1 MKFRDLHPNLKIRMV
16 TQFVS
21 QFAHLMVMPF
31 LTVYF
36 AQKVGETTTGLMLVS
51 LVFVGIAG
59 GLIGGHFSD
68 QWGRKKLMVSAEIG
82 TGIAFLVIA
91 GFNSPWLDLPYAT
104 YAVFILVMFAGGVL
118 TPVSQAMVLDV
129 TTEDSRRYV
138 FTLLYWITN
147 LSSAI
152 AGVIG
157 AVLFQQYLFELFIA
171 ISAVSF
177 LSALITLFFI
187 LETYTKSHQENTQPV
202 SMIKNYQVVFLDKLF
217 LAFLAAGVCILSLEE
232 QLTNFIAI
240 HLADTIESE
249 PLFLWG
255 EGAVMVDGV
264 HMLGILRSENTLLV
278 VFATGLI
285 AWAVKKWS
293 DRFILWVG
301 LSIYSIGYAVFTWTD
316 QPWILIISMVA
327 VTVGELMYIPVRQ
340 AMLGKLA
347 PDSARSSYLAVHQFI
362 YYIAMLIGAVDIM
375 LSAIMPAW
383 AMGVKYLLFGGA
395 GLTLFLFV
403 NKRMEEKEVYQATKM
418 ID

>member
-36 AQKVGETTTGLMLVS
+36 AQKVGEITTGLMLVS
-51 LVFVGIAG
+51 LVFIGIIG
-59 GLIGGHFSD
+59 GLIGGYFSD
-68 QWGRKKLMVSAEIG
+68 QWGRKKLMVSAEVG
-82 TGIAFLVIA
+82 TGIAFLLVS

-104 YAVFILVMFAGGVL
+104 YVVFILIMFSGGVL

-129 TTEDSRRYV
+129 TTENSRRYV
-138 FTLLYWITN
+138 FTLLYWIAN

-171 ISAVSF
+171 ISVVSF
-177 LSALITLFFI
+177 LSAFITLFFI
-187 LETYTKSHQENTQPV
+187 SETYTKSHQENTKTV
-202 SMIKNYQVVFLDKLF
+202 SMFKNYQVVFRDKLF
-217 LAFLAAGVCILSLEE
+217 LLFLAAGICILSLEE

-249 PLFLWG
+249 PLFPWG
-255 EGAVMVDGV
+255 MGTVNVDGV
-264 HMLGILRSENTLLV
+264 HMLGVLRSENTLLV
-278 VFATGLI
+278 VFATGMI
-285 AWAVKKWS
+285 AWAVRKWS
-293 DRFILWVG
+293 DRFILWIG
-301 LSIYSIGYAVFTWTD
+301 LSIYTLGYAVFTWAD
-316 QPWILIISMVA
+316 QPWILMVSMIA

-347 PDSARSSYLAVHQFI
+347 LDSAKSSYLAVHQFI
-362 YYIAMLIGAVDIM
+362 YYFAMLIGAVDVM
-375 LSAIMPAW
+375 LSSIIPAW
-383 AMGVKYLLFGGA
+383 AMGVKYILFGGV
-395 GLTLFLFV
+395 GLTLFLLV
-403 NKRMEEKEVYQATKM
+403 NRRMEEDTVYRAIKL